1 MPGSENRAAMGSMFV
16 GQNNSERKVSMER
29 RKKTFLAA
37 YEEWGTTRAACHAAG
52 VTRRTYTRW
61 HQDDDVFVKE
71 LDLVKLAFAESL
83 EELALE
89 RVRNPDKG
97 RGSDILLIGLLNAN
111 MPSKYRPQFAM
122 SEDSAKELIV
132 EWRKASRDVSRVA
145 RPTKDENGAELPTSV
160 EQTLSEILTKRSNA
174 PKETAQGDQGD
185 QEN

>member
-1 MPGSENRAAMGSMFV
+1 MSGSSMK
-16 GQNNSERKVSMER
+16 GKPQPLLSGRNNAQRKEGLVK
-29 RKKTFLAA
+29 RKEVFLAA
-37 YEEWGTTRAACHAAG
+37 YEEWGTTRAACRAAG
-52 VTRRTYTRW
+52 ISRSSYDRW
-61 HQDDDVFVKE
+61 HRLDDKFVKE

-89 RVRNPDKG
+89 RVRNPDKN

-174 PKETAQGDQGD
+174 PKEREE
-185 QEN
+185 QEGG